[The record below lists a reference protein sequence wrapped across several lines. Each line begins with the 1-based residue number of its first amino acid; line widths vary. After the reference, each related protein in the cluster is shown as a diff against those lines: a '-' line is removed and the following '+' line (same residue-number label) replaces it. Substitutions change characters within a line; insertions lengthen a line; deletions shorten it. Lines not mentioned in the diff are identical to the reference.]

1 MAKKKRKA
9 TKKQLANLAK
19 GRAALKKKRA
29 AAKKKNPHR
38 KKVRR
43 VAKKKTAKRRPS
55 RAATHKKARAAL
67 RTGSRTAGKPANPV
81 KPSSRAHP
89 HYAIKQG
96 GRFYDGAGFTK
107 DKKQAALWMDLGRC
121 KRIAQKVADA
131 TGKACEIVH

>member
-1 MAKKKRKA
+1 MAKKKKRKA

-29 AAKKKNPHR
+29 AAKRKNPVR
-38 KKVRR
+38 KKARR

-55 RAATHKKARAAL
+55 RATHPKARAAL
-67 RTGSRTAGKPANPV
+67 RKPRNPV
-81 KPSSRAHP
+81 KPSSRVKP

-107 DKKQAALWMDLGRC
+107 DKKQAAMWMDLSRC
-121 KRIAQKVADA
+121 KRIAQQVADA